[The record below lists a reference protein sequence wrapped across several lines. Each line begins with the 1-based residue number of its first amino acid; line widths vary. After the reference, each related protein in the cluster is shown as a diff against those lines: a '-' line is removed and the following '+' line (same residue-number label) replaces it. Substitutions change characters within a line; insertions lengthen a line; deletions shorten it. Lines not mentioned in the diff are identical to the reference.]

1 VLSLLGVFNANL
13 RELKEMLYQW
23 ERPFQVDHSDFAGRF
38 WDEPTPFEDGI
49 AATAAWWIERTP
61 R

>member
-1 VLSLLGVFNANL
+1 
-13 RELKEMLYQW
+13 MLYQW